1 MCLGAQAKAANETA
15 RRQYEYQNQ
24 KREREWM
31 QELNMA
37 GVERIQYDQGIN
49 NTNLGL
55 ANVYADIQANAGE
68 LEGTLL
74 QEEETAWKDFLSESP
89 SSTMAAS
96 GQTGAS
102 ARRIATLDLAEYLTN
117 SSRRGREVSQSKK
130 DLVRQGQETAGK
142 VKQQQEQMF
151 AKQAFVR
158 VPGLAPPQ
166 PVMQNVGAA
175 AFMDALSIGTSLLSI
190 PGASGGSW
198 ILGA

>member
-1 MCLGAQAKAANETA
+1 VCLGAQARAANETA
-15 RRQYEYQNQ
+15 RRQYKYQNQ

-55 ANVYADIQANAGE
+55 ANVYADIQANVGE
-68 LEGTLL
+68 LEGTFR
-74 QEEETAWKDFLSESP
+74 QDEETAWKKFLSESP
-89 SSTMAAS
+89 SSSMAAS

-102 ARRIATLDLAEYLTN
+102 ARRIANLDLAEYLTN
-117 SSRRGREVSQSKK
+117 SSRRGREVSQAKK
-130 DLVRQGQETAGK
+130 DLVRQGQETAAQ

-175 AFMDALSIGTSLLSI
+175 AFMDALSIGTKI
-190 PGASGGSW
+190 ITAGGSGG
-198 ILGA
+198 LGLWGD

>member
-15 RRQYEYQNQ
+15 RRNYKYQNQ

-55 ANVYADIQANAGE
+55 ANVYADIQANVGE
-68 LEGTLL
+68 LEGTFR
-74 QEEETAWKDFLSESP
+74 QDEETAWKKFLSESP

-102 ARRIATLDLAEYLTN
+102 ARRIANLDLAEYLTN
-117 SSRRGREVSQSKK
+117 SSRRGREVSQAKK
-130 DLVRQGQETAGK
+130 DLVRQGQEAAGAD
-142 VKQQQEQMF
+142 KQQQEQMF

-175 AFMDALSIGTSLLSI
+175 AFMDALSIGTKVI
-190 PGASGGSW
+190 TAGGSGG
-198 ILGA
+198 LGLWGP

>member
-1 MCLGAQAKAANETA
+1 VCLGAQAKAANETA
-15 RRQYEYQNQ
+15 RRNYKYQNQ

-55 ANVYADIQANAGE
+55 ANVYADIQSNVGE
-68 LEGTLL
+68 LEGTFL
-74 QEEETAWKDFLSESP
+74 QEEEKSWKDFLSEST
-89 SSTMAAS
+89 SSSMAAS
-96 GQTGAS
+96 GQTGVS
-102 ARRIATLDLAEYLTN
+102 ARRIANLDLAEYLTN
-117 SSRRGREVSQSKK
+117 SSRRGRELSQAKK
-130 DLVRQGQETAGK
+130 EQVRKGQEAAGA

-175 AFMDALSIGTSLLSI
+175 AFMDALSIGSKAI
-190 PGASGGSW
+190 GALGPSGIGLW
-198 ILGA
+198 TN

>member
-1 MCLGAQAKAANETA
+1 MCLRAQAKAATETA
-15 RRQYEYQNQ
+15 RRNYKYQNQ

-68 LEGTLL
+68 LEGTFL
-74 QEEETAWKDFLSESP
+74 QEDETAWKKFLSESP

-96 GQTGAS
+96 GQTGVS
-102 ARRIATLDLAEYLTN
+102 ARRMATLDLAEYLTN
-117 SSRRGREVSQSKK
+117 SSRRARDLTDASKE
-130 DLVRQGQETAGK
+130 LQQQGAKTAAA

-151 AKQAFVR
+151 AKRAMVK

-175 AFMDALSIGTSLLSI
+175 AFMDALSIGSKAI
-190 PGASGGSW
+190 GALGPSGIGMW
-198 ILGA
+198 TN

>member
-1 MCLGAQAKAANETA
+1 
-15 RRQYEYQNQ
+15 
-24 KREREWM
+24 M

-55 ANVYADIQANAGE
+55 ANVYADIQANVGE
-68 LEGTLL
+68 LEGTFR
-74 QEEETAWKDFLSESP
+74 QDEETAWKKFLSESP

-102 ARRIATLDLAEYLTN
+102 ARRIANLDLAEYLTN
-117 SSRRGREVSQSKK
+117 SSRRGREVSQAKK
-130 DLVRQGQETAGK
+130 DLVRQGQEAAGA

-175 AFMDALSIGTSLLSI
+175 AFMDALSIGTKI
-190 PGASGGSW
+190 ITAGGSGG
-198 ILGA
+198 LGLWGD

>member
-15 RRQYEYQNQ
+15 RRNYKYQNQ

-55 ANVYADIQANAGE
+55 ANVYADIQANVGE
-68 LEGTLL
+68 LEGTFR
-74 QEEETAWKDFLSESP
+74 QDEETAWKKFLSESP
-89 SSTMAAS
+89 SSSMAAS

-102 ARRIATLDLAEYLTN
+102 ARRIANLDLAEYLTN
-117 SSRRGREVSQSKK
+117 SSRRGREVSQAKK
-130 DLVRQGQETAGK
+130 DLVRQGQEAAGA

-175 AFMDALSIGTSLLSI
+175 AFMDALSIGTKVI
-190 PGASGGSW
+190 TAGGSGG
-198 ILGA
+198 LGLWGP